1 LEFRASDL
9 SEMPEFLST
18 ELAAWSGGTWQ
29 GTPPIS
35 VRGVSIDTRTL
46 EPGALYVALKGEH
59 HDGHAYVEEALGRG
73 ATAAVVNRAFAAA
86 RPALGPLLVVKDTR
100 RALMDIAAGYRQTL
114 DIEMAAVS
122 GSVGKTTVKEMLAGT
137 LSVVGPTAR
146 TRGNWN
152 NDIGVPLSL
161 LAVEKGNRFG
171 VFEVG
176 MSHPGELAPLCELL
190 QPAIGVLTTIGPV
203 HLEFFDSVQAIAREK
218 AEVFKALP
226 ATGMAVVCRDERW
239 FDLLKSSA
247 RCPVVTTSIKGDA
260 DYVGKALNDDEGRFV
275 VYEKASGDRVK
286 FDTPLPGD
294 YVIYDAL
301 LAIAVARTRGADW
314 DALVEAIRTYKP
326 LALRWNVQTIDGMDF
341 VLDAYNAN
349 PVSMRAALQAFAQM
363 KARGRKWVV
372 LAGMRELGAVDKEEH
387 WSLGTDVARGEW
399 AGLIAVGDHGEL
411 IAEGAARAGWT
422 GDRVVRCPDS
432 AAAARALK
440 ERIAVGDAVL
450 IKASRGERLEDVLA
464 EWKKLRNKEG
474 ANCAC

>member
-1 LEFRASDL
+1 
-9 SEMPEFLST
+9 MPDILST
-18 ELAAWSGGTWQ
+18 ELASWSGGSWS
-29 GTPPIS
+29 GVPPIS

-46 EPGALYVALKGEH
+46 DKGNLYIALKGEH
-59 HDGHAYVEEALGRG
+59 QDGHAFVGEALSRG
-73 ATAAVVNRAFAAA
+73 AAAA
-86 RPALGPLLVVKDTR
+86 LVRKTYKPGKGVTGPMLQVKNPR
-100 RALMDIAAGYRQTL
+100 RALMDIASAYRQTL
-114 DIEMAAVS
+114 DLEVVAVS
-122 GSVGKTTVKEMLAGT
+122 GSVGKTTVKEMLADALG
-137 LSVVGPTAR
+137 LVGPTAR

-152 NDIGVPLSL
+152 NDIGLPLSL
-161 LAVEKGNRFG
+161 LAVEKGNKFG

-176 MSHPGELAPLCELL
+176 MSHPGELAPLCALL
-190 QPAIGVLTTIGPV
+190 QPSIGVLTTIGPV
-203 HLEFFDSVQAIAREK
+203 HLEFFESVQAIAREK
-218 AEVFKALP
+218 ASVFASLP
-226 ATGMAVVCRDERW
+226 PGGLAVVCRDERW
-239 FDLLKSSA
+239 FDLLKSHA
-247 RCPVVTTSIKGDA
+247 RCPVVTTSLMGDA

-275 VYEKASGDRVK
+275 VYEKASGERIK
-286 FDTPLPGD
+286 FETPLPGD

-301 LAIAVARTRGADW
+301 LAIAVARQRGAEW
-314 DALVEAIRTYKP
+314 DALVEAIRNYKP
-326 LALRWNVQTIDGMDF
+326 LALRWNLQTFDGIDF

-372 LAGMRELGAVDKEEH
+372 LAGMRELGAIDKEEH

-411 IAEGAARAGWT
+411 IAEGAERAGWS

-440 ERIAVGDAVL
+440 DRINMGDAVL
-450 IKASRGERLEDVLA
+450 LKASRGEKLEDVLT